1 MRVRLSLAVLMLTLG
16 LCTAPAHAQADYA
29 REARWAEEIAP
40 AVLDGDA
47 VMLALPAGRK
57 FLSIY
62 QNVTAASTGVV
73 VVHGLGVHPDWP
85 IINRLRTGLAEAGYA
100 TLSVQMPVLAADVR
114 GDAYRAVF
122 PEAAERLRVAVE
134 FLRSRGMKRVAIVSH
149 SLGARMSDH
158 ALTAAKLPGIDAW
171 VAVGLSGRYGTPRR
185 NDVPVLDIFGTK
197 DLPAVLGERDA
208 RAQHISAIRGS
219 AQMEVQGA
227 DHFFEGQ
234 EAELV
239 RLVKLFLDQ
248 KVGGAARR

>member
-1 MRVRLSLAVLMLTLG
+1 MVRLPFVMLVLTLG
-16 LCTAPAHAQADYA
+16 LWAAPVHAQADYA
-29 REARWAEEIAP
+29 REARWAEEIGP
-40 AVLDGDA
+40 AIVDGDSLT
-47 VMLALPAGRK
+47 LALPTGKK
-57 FLSIY
+57 FLSIF
-62 QNVTAASTGVV
+62 QNVTGASTGVV

-85 IINRLRTGLAEAGYA
+85 IINRLRTGLAEAGYV
-100 TLSVQMPVLAADVR
+100 TLSVQMPVLAADAR
-114 GDAYRAVF
+114 GEAYQAVF

-134 FLRSRGMKRVAIVSH
+134 FLRSRGMKKVAIVSH

-158 ALTAAKLPGIDAW
+158 ALTATKLSGVDAW
-171 VAVGLSGRYGTPRR
+171 VAVGLLGRYGTPRR

-197 DLPAVLGERDA
+197 DFPGVLAERDA

-227 DHFFEGQ
+227 DHFFAGQ
-234 EAELV
+234 ESELV